1 MQESKMQQKVG
12 KEGEGCNSH
21 RISLMAFIVPSRA
34 L

>member
-12 KEGEGCNSH
+12 KEGEGENSH
-21 RISLMAFIVPSRA
+21 RISLMASVVPSYA